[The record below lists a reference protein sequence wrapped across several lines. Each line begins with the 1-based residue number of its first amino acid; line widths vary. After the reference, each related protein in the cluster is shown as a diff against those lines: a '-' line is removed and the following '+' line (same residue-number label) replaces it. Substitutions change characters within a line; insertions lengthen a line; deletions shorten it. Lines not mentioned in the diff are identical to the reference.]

1 MKLSYYFA
9 KLVKKIHIPAVK
21 NSDISKKAK
30 VCPGA
35 HIVSS
40 EVGKYSYIGNF
51 STVINSE
58 IGCFCSIADYCEV
71 GSMSHPL
78 DWVSTSPVM
87 HSGKNCLNKNFSNK
101 KYNDSVHT
109 VIEND
114 VWIGVGAKIKAGVR
128 ISTGAVIGMGSILTK
143 DVGPYEIWA
152 GNPARLIRKRFEDEI
167 IEKLLNSNWWTW
179 DDKRISE
186 HADIF
191 DDPQKFCE
199 VFK

>member
-58 IGCFCSIADYCEV
+58 IGSRKTALFLLSIV
-71 GSMSHPL
+71 Q
-78 DWVSTSPVM
+78 
-87 HSGKNCLNKNFSNK
+87 
-101 KYNDSVHT
+101 
-109 VIEND
+109 
-114 VWIGVGAKIKAGVR
+114 R
-128 ISTGAVIGMGSILTK
+128 IFL
-143 DVGPYEIWA
+143 
-152 GNPARLIRKRFEDEI
+152 
-167 IEKLLNSNWWTW
+167 
-179 DDKRISE
+179 
-186 HADIF
+186 
-191 DDPQKFCE
+191 
-199 VFK
+199 